1 MSQEAAMFKLQV
13 QDDEKDARV
22 WHDVKGQDGKLLVFE
37 KEEDAR
43 ARLQELYPVLVGLE
57 KYSAGP
63 KRTRV
68 LRIYGAD
75 DDEED
80 K

>member
-1 MSQEAAMFKLQV
+1 MFKLQV

-22 WHDVKGQDGKLLVFE
+22 WHDVMGGDGKLLVFE
-37 KEEDAR
+37 KEDEAR
-43 ARLQELYPVLVGLE
+43 KKLEELYPVLYGLE
-57 KYSAGP
+57 KFQAGP

-75 DDEED
+75 DED
-80 K
+80 QR

>member
-1 MSQEAAMFKLQV
+1 MSQETAMFKLQV